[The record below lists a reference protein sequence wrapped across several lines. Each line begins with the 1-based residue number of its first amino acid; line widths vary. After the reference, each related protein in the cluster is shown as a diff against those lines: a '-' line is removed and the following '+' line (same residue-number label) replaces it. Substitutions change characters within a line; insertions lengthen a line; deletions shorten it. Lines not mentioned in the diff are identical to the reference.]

1 MVAKKVGMT
10 TEKVQELQDTF
21 YVFDQN
27 GDGMITTDELATVLF
42 KLGQRPTLRE
52 VQAMI
57 KSVDA
62 DKSGTIDFDE
72 FVKIFAQKMS
82 IDPEKELHEIFCV
95 FDKNKDGFISSEE
108 LYEVLSKLGESITKV
123 CIHNICPTFKS
134 KKQRYFV
141 DFSF

>member
-1 MVAKKVGMT
+1 MFPAFPQKACLTSIKVINIRSNLCNNFVSFT
-10 TEKVQELQDTF
+10 ELQDTF

-62 DKSGTIDFDE
+62 D
-72 FVKIFAQKMS
+72 
-82 IDPEKELHEIFCV
+82 
-95 FDKNKDGFISSEE
+95 
-108 LYEVLSKLGESITKV
+108 SK
-123 CIHNICPTFKS
+123 
-134 KKQRYFV
+134 
-141 DFSF
+141 

>member
-1 MVAKKVGMT
+1 MDRRNRVRGVVSRKQAEMVAKKVGMT

-62 DKSGTIDFDE
+62 DKSVT
-72 FVKIFAQKMS
+72 
-82 IDPEKELHEIFCV
+82 
-95 FDKNKDGFISSEE
+95 
-108 LYEVLSKLGESITKV
+108 
-123 CIHNICPTFKS
+123 
-134 KKQRYFV
+134 
-141 DFSF
+141 